1 MSAPNTGEPNLTG
14 YLRPPARERTIR
26 VLAFALTVAV
36 IAWYFG
42 TDVWH
47 ALLLGVAV
55 TIAGL
60 VSVLGTGSDVTETRW
75 RVRERRDRA
84 GSRSDV
90 AALSWSLRASYGRVG
105 RTAVGRVQRIAKQ
118 RLALHHLDLLDPNDR
133 PKIEALIGRRSYLVL
148 TRGDRRPP
156 LMRSFLSCLD
166 ALDALDPTRPAPPHA
181 SSQSRTPNFAQHRSR
196 RKRER

>member
-1 MSAPNTGEPNLTG
+1 MSAPNASGPSVTG
-14 YLRPPARERTIR
+14 YFRPPARQRTIR
-26 VLAFALTVAV
+26 VLAFALLVAV
-36 IAWYFG
+36 VAWYFG
-42 TDVWH
+42 TDVWY
-47 ALLLGVAV
+47 ALLLGAAV

-60 VSVLGTGSDVTETRW
+60 VSVIGTGSDVLETRW
-75 RVRERRDRA
+75 RGQERRDRA

-118 RLALHHLDLLDPNDR
+118 RLALHHLDLLNPSDR

-156 LMRSFLSCLD
+156 LLRSFLSCLD
-166 ALDALDPTRPAPPHA
+166 ALDALDPARPAPLQS
-181 SSQSRTPNFAQHRSR
+181 SSQSRTPNFIQHRPR
-196 RKRER
+196 RTRER